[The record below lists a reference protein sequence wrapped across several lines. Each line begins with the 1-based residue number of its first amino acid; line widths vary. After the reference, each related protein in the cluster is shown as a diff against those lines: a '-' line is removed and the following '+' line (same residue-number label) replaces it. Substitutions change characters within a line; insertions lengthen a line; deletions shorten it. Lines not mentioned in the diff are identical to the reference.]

1 MFPGRCDQ
9 SHTTSQ
15 EVRLEQYVGD
25 EVGTESLISVAPVA
39 STSAGRGGI
48 FGMMERARQKTL
60 NEAKRKAQREAQK
73 PSDGESFPRV
83 HWVAVPKA
91 VRARRVNRLH
101 DPDARAAGVR
111 ALAAQHGGGPD
122 AGPQLTGRPLRGA
135 LP

>member
-1 MFPGRCDQ
+1 M
-9 SHTTSQ
+9 
-15 EVRLEQYVGD
+15 GD

-39 STSAGRGGI
+39 STSAARGGI
-48 FGMMERARQKTL
+48 FGMMERARQKSL

-73 PSDGESFPRV
+73 PSDGESFLRV

-91 VRARRVNRLH
+91 VRARRNVNRLY

-122 AGPQLTGRPLRGA
+122 AGPQLTGRALRGA
-135 LP
+135 LDAATLFSRCACNYLGTAT